1 MHSLIK
7 SLLVVSLF
15 ASTIALAQPEGE
27 VVITT
32 RDGKTRQGRVLS
44 ETAKGYLFATS
55 KGTSVI
61 AFDKI
66 VGIKNVDA
74 VESETAPVPPASAS
88 APVKVAQNTP
98 PPAPV
103 AAPIIDTDFTSP
115 PPPPSRPVEA
125 PRSEV
130 SIAAEPLQPSERTG
144 VHFGVGAF
152 GGLNPGGL
160 SLRAQ
165 GNFEFNFGVPEY
177 RASLNI
183 SYLNV
188 WGMSALNV
196 SADNLLQLNFGD
208 VYALAFGVQVGVV
221 TGVGTYFYGAPV
233 LEPVI
238 IKLGERG
245 QHRLSLSGSIPVL
258 SSFAYTGSGYASWA
272 GMLQVTAGYS
282 FYF

>member
-7 SLLVVSLF
+7 SLLAVSLF
-15 ASTIALAQPEGE
+15 VSTLAFAQPEGE

-32 RDGKTRQGRVLS
+32 RDGKARQGRVLS

-66 VGIKNVDA
+66 VGIKSVDA
-74 VESETAPVPPASAS
+74 VESEPVAAS
-88 APVKVAQNTP
+88 APAPAVVKVAQNAP

-103 AAPIIDTDFTSP
+103 AAPVIDTDFTSP

-130 SIAAEPLQPSERTG
+130 SIAVEQPQPNARTG

-152 GGLNPGGL
+152 GGLNPGGV

-233 LEPVI
+233 LEPII

-258 SSFAYTGSGYASWA
+258 SSVAYTGSGIASWA